1 MDFTTY
7 LITNNYSNSTIK
19 VHTLR
24 IKRFKQWIKNYG
36 LQPKHLQYNDLLQ
49 YINYLRKERNYTE
62 SSTNNEIRA
71 VKIYYDYLIEIGITG
86 ENPAEN
92 THIKGK
98 HAQVIV
104 DILSEEELE
113 DLYYSYE
120 IEHHDT
126 YFKASR
132 LRDKIVLG
140 LLVFQGI
147 KPIEIY
153 HLQDEYLDLR
163 KGQIDIPSTRRT
175 NKRTLNLKPLQ
186 IIEFLTYTK
195 NTKDYLSK
203 RIKTHNDEQLIFG
216 SIDQIRTIASR
227 IIRNL
232 KKYNHKVKNLGQI
245 RSSIIINWLS
255 QNNLRKTQYLA
266 GHRYI
271 SSTERYQQDDLEN
284 LHEIVNNFHPI
295 SE

>member
-19 VHTLR
+19 VHILR
-24 IKRFKQWIKNYG
+24 IKRFKQWIKDYG
-36 LQPKHLQYNDLLQ
+36 LQPKQLQYNDLLQ
-49 YINYLRKERNYTE
+49 YIQYLRKERNYTE
-62 SSTNNEIRA
+62 SSTNNDIRA
-71 VKIYYDYLIEIGITG
+71 VKIYYDYLIEIGIIA

-98 HAQVIV
+98 HEQVII

-120 IEHHDT
+120 SEHQDI

-163 KGQIDIPSTRRT
+163 KGQIDIPSTRRS

-186 IIEFLTYTK
+186 IIEFLTYTQT
-195 NTKDYLSK
+195 TKQYLSK
-203 RIKTHNDEQLIFG
+203 RIKTHNDEQLIYG
-216 SIDQIRTIASR
+216 SIDQIRTIGSR
-227 IIRNL
+227 IIKNL
-232 KKYNHKVKNLGQI
+232 KKYNNKVKNLNQI

-284 LHEIVNNFHPI
+284 LHEIVNNYHPI
-295 SE
+295 S

>member
-19 VHTLR
+19 VHILR
-24 IKRFKQWIKNYG
+24 IKRFKQWIKDYG
-36 LQPKHLQYNDLLQ
+36 LQPKQLQYNDLLQ
-49 YINYLRKERNYTE
+49 YIQYLRKERNYTE
-62 SSTNNEIRA
+62 SSTNNDIRA
-71 VKIYYDYLIEIGITG
+71 VKIYFDYLIEIGIIG

-98 HAQVIV
+98 HEQVII

-120 IEHHDT
+120 SEHQDI

-163 KGQIDIPSTRRT
+163 KGQIDIPSTRRS

-186 IIEFLTYTK
+186 IIEFLTYTQT
-195 NTKDYLSK
+195 TKQYLSK
-203 RIKTHNDEQLIFG
+203 RIKTHNDEQLIYG
-216 SIDQIRTIASR
+216 SIDQIRTIGSR
-227 IIRNL
+227 IIKNL
-232 KKYNHKVKNLGQI
+232 KKYNNKVKNLNQI
-245 RSSIIINWLS
+245 RSSIIINWLN

-295 SE
+295 S